1 MCRRGRNGAVI
12 GVKQRVATMPAV
24 ELHPRVLV
32 VEDSEDQRNLLR
44 TYLEK
49 AGCSVVAV
57 PNAED
62 AIASYLLET
71 PQLAIIDLLLPGING
86 WELVRKLRNDRPQ
99 CAIVVSSVLDVADFP
114 DAEAILPKPF
124 TRAQILQVLKD
135 CVPE

>member
-1 MCRRGRNGAVI
+1 MER
-12 GVKQRVATMPAV
+12 TTTEPAV
-24 ELHPRVLV
+24 EVHPRVLV

-86 WELVRKLRNDRPQ
+86 WELVRKLRSDRPE
-99 CAIVVSSVLDVADFP
+99 CAIVVSSVLDIADFP
-114 DAEAILPKPF
+114 AAEAILPKPF

>member
-1 MCRRGRNGAVI
+1 MI
-12 GVKQRVATMPAV
+12 RVLERTASEPAV
-24 ELHPRVLV
+24 GVHPRVLV

-86 WELVRKLRNDRPQ
+86 WELVRKLRIDRPE
-99 CAIVVSSVLDVADFP
+99 CAIVVSSVLDIADFP
-114 DAEAILPKPF
+114 AAEAILPKPF

>member
-1 MCRRGRNGAVI
+1 MERM
-12 GVKQRVATMPAV
+12 ATEPQLATSR
-24 ELHPRVLV
+24 RVLV

-49 AGCSVVAV
+49 AGCTVVAV

-71 PQLAIIDLLLPGING
+71 PHIAIIDLLLPGING
-86 WELVRKLRNDRPQ
+86 WELVRKLRQDRPE
-99 CAIVVSSVLDVADFP
+99 CAIVVSSVLDIADYP
-114 DAEAILPKPF
+114 TAEAFLPKPF
-124 TRAQILQVLKD
+124 NRAQILQVLKD

>member
-1 MCRRGRNGAVI
+1 MR
-12 GVKQRVATMPAV
+12 QVATQPSTAV
-24 ELHPRVLV
+24 RARVLI

-71 PQLAIIDLLLPGING
+71 PQVAIIDLLLPGING
-86 WELVRKLRNDRPQ
+86 WELVRKLRHDRPE
-99 CAIVVSSVLDVADFP
+99 CAIVVSSVLDIADFP
-114 DAEAILPKPF
+114 AAEAILPKPF
-124 TRAQILQVLKD
+124 TRAQVLQVLKD

>member
-1 MCRRGRNGAVI
+1 MI
-12 GVKQRVATMPAV
+12 GVLEQTTTEPADQV
-24 ELHPRVLV
+24 HPRVLV

-86 WELVRKLRNDRPQ
+86 WELVRKLRSDRPE
-99 CAIVVSSVLDVADFP
+99 CAIVVSSVLDIADFP
-114 DAEAILPKPF
+114 AAEAILPKPF

>member
-1 MCRRGRNGAVI
+1 MERMFAEPPPE
-12 GVKQRVATMPAV
+12 TS
-24 ELHPRVLV
+24 PRVLI

-49 AGCSVVAV
+49 AGCRVVAV

-62 AIASYLLET
+62 AIASYLLDT
-71 PQLAIIDLLLPGING
+71 PQIAIIDLLLPGING
-86 WELVRKLRNDRPQ
+86 WELVRKLRHDRPE
-99 CAIVVSSVLDVADFP
+99 CAIVVSSVLDTADYP
-114 DAEAILPKPF
+114 AAEAILPKPF

>member
-1 MCRRGRNGAVI
+1 MQRAVT
-12 GVKQRVATMPAV
+12 QPAV
-24 ELHPRVLV
+24 DIGPRVLV

-62 AIASYLLET
+62 AIASYLLQT
-71 PQLAIIDLLLPGING
+71 PQLAVIDLLLPGING
-86 WELVRKLRNDRPQ
+86 WELVRKLRHDRPG
-99 CAIVVSSVLDVADFP
+99 CAIVVSSVLDIADFP
-114 DAEAILPKPF
+114 AAEAILPKPF
-124 TRAQILQVLKD
+124 TRAQVLQVLKD